1 MYKNIYEKYH
11 AAYNELK
18 KNFSDHNKYQFDK
31 NPTGFYM
38 TFITWCEKYQ
48 AAKNFD
54 FDNFDHERA
63 YEFKQLLKDPI
74 KNFNY
79 VFGNEVFTFFKK
91 ETLEKIIKILNE
103 PEETKYISNLTYL
116 RKE

>member
-74 KNFNY
+74 KPSWTLTLLSKIAFFLDIWLFVLIIY
-79 VFGNEVFTFFKK
+79 VFSVGLIT
-91 ETLEKIIKILNE
+91 TCLN
-103 PEETKYISNLTYL
+103 SNI
-116 RKE
+116 